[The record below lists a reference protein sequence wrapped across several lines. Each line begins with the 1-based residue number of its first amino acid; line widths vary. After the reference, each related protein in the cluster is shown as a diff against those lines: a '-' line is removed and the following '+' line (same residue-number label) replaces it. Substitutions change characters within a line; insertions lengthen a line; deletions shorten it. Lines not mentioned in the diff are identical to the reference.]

1 MPSKKTDDIEVEISG
16 GGGKVIIEGKTT
28 VSFKTF
34 VSLVQ
39 KRKLT
44 DLFKNR
50 SKDPVIINSELLTE
64 LASSPQESHENKAQ
78 LVLVTMGAGV
88 IVGVFCFTVL
98 QIFMLNVLQFPLY
111 TQELFLIAGAI
122 LGIAILGI
130 ALSKIKK
137 RNKGEK
143 LLETMEKLAA
153 LISKK

>member
-1 MPSKKTDDIEVEISG
+1 MLSKKTDDIEVEISG
-16 GGGKVIIEGKTT
+16 GGGKAIIEGKTT

-34 VSLVQ
+34 VSLVLQ
-39 KRKLT
+39 RKIT
-44 DLFKNR
+44 DLFKSR
-50 SKDPVIINSELLTE
+50 GKDPVIINSELLTE
-64 LASSPQESHENKAQ
+64 LASSPQDSHENKAQ

-98 QIFMLNVLQFPLY
+98 QVILQEFFSFPLY
-111 TQELFLIAGAI
+111 TRELLLIAGSLLGLAI
-122 LGIAILGI
+122 IGIV
-130 ALSKIKK
+130 LSKVKK

>member
-1 MPSKKTDDIEVEISG
+1 MLSKKTDDIEVEISG
-16 GGGKVIIEGKTT
+16 RGGKAIIEGKTT

-39 KRKLT
+39 NRKVT
-44 DLFKNR
+44 SLFKKR

-78 LVLVTMGAGV
+78 LVLVTMGTGV
-88 IVGVFCFTVL
+88 LVGIFCFTVL
-98 QIFMLNVLQFPLY
+98 QIILLNFFQFPLY
-111 TQELFLIAGAI
+111 TSELFLIAGALFGFAL
-122 LGIAILGI
+122 LGF

-137 RNKGEK
+137 KEK
-143 LLETMEKLAA
+143 EERLLNIMEKLAA